1 MTFPKVTQRVTA
13 ELRAFRTHQC
23 QCQEHHPAWDQELA
37 KQALGAHL
45 LVESI
50 CAAATE
56 SNSKA
61 LQSTSLLRA
70 KIDGVA
76 GLSMVQK
83 GDVKQA
89 GM

>member
-1 MTFPKVTQRVTA
+1 MPVPGA
-13 ELRAFRTHQC
+13 PY
-23 QCQEHHPAWDQELA
+23 PAWDQELA
-37 KQALGAHL
+37 KHVLGAHL
-45 LVESI
+45 LVERV
-50 CAAATE
+50 CAATTE